1 LAQRFKNEKYVV
13 KMSRSGLSLLI
24 GWLTEGSSGEGTG
37 AGLGFSGETGK
48 RGRSA
53 TLGVVNNHLRFDG
66 ESIHFPRDH
75 PTYHES
81 TVTIASSTAATP
93 NSWEESTGLLSSLIP
108 QNKNATTTLVD
119 PRAFNASA
127 GQLKLGPVPLSEDF
141 QTAIKEQAMVDRE
154 LSTSYDFNYN
164 IQPTVPGT
172 VAPTTTEL
180 LPHPPTFKTLDVRRE
195 VERVRDERKR
205 IRLEPSTLTAVG
217 VNSPAA
223 ATYRASALPSV
234 CVYTLH
240 DVPEGYEFTL

>member
-1 LAQRFKNEKYVV
+1 
-13 KMSRSGLSLLI
+13 M
-24 GWLTEGSSGEGTG
+24 
-37 AGLGFSGETGK
+37 
-48 RGRSA
+48 
-53 TLGVVNNHLRFDG
+53 
-66 ESIHFPRDH
+66 
-75 PTYHES
+75 
-81 TVTIASSTAATP
+81 
-93 NSWEESTGLLSSLIP
+93 IP

-141 QTAIKEQAMVDRE
+141 QTAIKEQAMIDRE

-172 VAPTTTEL
+172 IAPTTAEL

-234 CVYTLH
+234 CIYTLH
-240 DVPEGYEFTL
+240 DVPEGCVLHLRRCIQTDASIVLRVSSFPQMSL

>member
-1 LAQRFKNEKYVV
+1 
-13 KMSRSGLSLLI
+13 MSRSGLSLLI

-37 AGLGFSGETGK
+37 TGTGFSGETGK

-66 ESIHFPRDH
+66 NYSRIFPGHLFAHFYP
-75 PTYHES
+75 
-81 TVTIASSTAATP
+81 TVTTTSSTAVTP

-119 PRAFNASA
+119 PRAFNVSA
-127 GQLKLGPVPLSEDF
+127 GQLKLGPVPLSEEF
-141 QTAIKEQAMVDRE
+141 QTAIKEQAMMDRE

-164 IQPTVPGT
+164 VQQTVPGT
-172 VAPTTTEL
+172 IAPTTTEL

-205 IRLEPSTLTAVG
+205 IRLDPSALTTVG

-223 ATYRASALPSV
+223 ATYRASALPSA
-234 CVYTLH
+234 CIYTLH
-240 DVPEGYEFTL
+240 DVPEGYDLTLGIYSQN

>member
-1 LAQRFKNEKYVV
+1 
-13 KMSRSGLSLLI
+13 M
-24 GWLTEGSSGEGTG
+24 
-37 AGLGFSGETGK
+37 
-48 RGRSA
+48 
-53 TLGVVNNHLRFDG
+53 VNTSTF
-66 ESIHFPRDH
+66 FPNTSVYL
-75 PTYHES
+75 PEL
-81 TVTIASSTAATP
+81 TVTTASSTTVTT

-108 QNKNATTTLVD
+108 QNKNVTTTLVD

-127 GQLKLGPVPLSEDF
+127 GQLKLGPAPLSEDF
-141 QTAIKEQAMVDRE
+141 QTAIKEHAMIDRE

-172 VAPTTTEL
+172 VTPTTAEL

-217 VNSPAA
+217 INSPAA

-234 CVYTLH
+234 CIYTLH
-240 DVPEGYEFTL
+240 DVPEGYDPAL

>member
-1 LAQRFKNEKYVV
+1 
-13 KMSRSGLSLLI
+13 M
-24 GWLTEGSSGEGTG
+24 
-37 AGLGFSGETGK
+37 
-48 RGRSA
+48 
-53 TLGVVNNHLRFDG
+53 
-66 ESIHFPRDH
+66 
-75 PTYHES
+75 
-81 TVTIASSTAATP
+81 
-93 NSWEESTGLLSSLIP
+93 IP

-141 QTAIKEQAMVDRE
+141 QTAIKEQAMIDRE

-172 VAPTTTEL
+172 MAPTIGEL

-205 IRLEPSTLTAVG
+205 IRLEPSALTAVG

-234 CVYTLH
+234 CIYTMH
-240 DVPEGYEFTL
+240 DVPEGYDFTS